1 MMLFNEICRMQLMEN
16 FSLKSYNT
24 FNVACIAR
32 YFSCFENEEQLQ
44 DSLDMLNMKNLLI
57 LGGGSNI
64 LFTKNFDGHV
74 LKNECKGIAVVHEDV
89 DFVYVKAGGGEN
101 WHQFVQYC
109 VGRGWGGLENLSL
122 IPGNVGAAPIQ
133 NIGAYGVEIK
143 DILWSVEA
151 FHLQER
157 KIKTFSNTDCNF
169 KYRDSVFKSKF
180 KNQFAILSVIF
191 QLRKTPVFSTNYGA
205 ISQELERMQ
214 VQKLSVIAIADAVI
228 NIRRSK
234 LPDPAILG
242 SAGSFFKNPIV
253 EIDICQNLKNK
264 FPEIVFFPAGK
275 NKMKLSAGWLIEQ
288 CGWKGIRKG
297 DAGCFDKQALVL
309 VNYGA
314 ASGIDIMNLSM
325 GIETSVFYK
334 FGIRLEREVN
344 IL

>member
-1 MMLFNEICRMQLMEN
+1 MQLMEN
-16 FSLKSYNT
+16 FSLKPYNT

-32 YFSCFENEEQLQ
+32 YFSRFENEEQLQ
-44 DSLDMLNMKNLLI
+44 DSLEMTNLKNLLI

-64 LFTKNFDGHV
+64 LFTKNFDGLV

-133 NIGAYGVEIK
+133 NIGAYGVEVK
-143 DILWSVEA
+143 DTLWSVAA

-157 KIKTFSNTDCNF
+157 KIKTFSNADCNF
-169 KYRDSVFKSKF
+169 EYRDSIFKSRY
-180 KNQFAILSVIF
+180 KNQFAILNVVF
-191 QLRKTPVFSTNYGA
+191 QLRKLPLLSTNYGA
-205 ISQELERMQ
+205 IIQELERMQ
-214 VQKLSVIAIADAVI
+214 IQQLSVKAISDAVI

-264 FPEIVFFPAGK
+264 FPEIVVFPASE

-309 VNYGA
+309 VNYGT

>member
-1 MMLFNEICRMQLMEN
+1 MMLFNEICRMQLIEN
-16 FSLKSYNT
+16 FSLKAYNT
-24 FNVACIAR
+24 FKVACIAR

-64 LFTKNFDGHV
+64 LFTKNFDGLV
-74 LKNECKGIAVVHEDV
+74 LKNECKGVAVVHEDV

-101 WHQFVQYC
+101 WHRFVQYC

-133 NIGAYGVEIK
+133 NIGAYGVEVK
-143 DILWSVEA
+143 DTLWSVEA
-151 FHLQER
+151 FDIHER
-157 KIKTFSNTDCNF
+157 KIKNFTNADCKF
-169 KYRDSVFKSKF
+169 EYRDSVFKSKY
-180 KNQFAILSVIF
+180 KNQFAILNVIF
-191 QLRKTPVFSTNYGA
+191 QLRKSPVFSTNYGA
-205 ISQELERMQ
+205 ITKELEQMQ
-214 VQKLSVIAIADAVI
+214 IKQLSVKAIADAVI

-234 LPDPAILG
+234 LPDPTILG
-242 SAGSFFKNPIV
+242 SAGSFFKNPIA

-264 FPEIVFFPAGK
+264 FPDIVVFPAGE

-288 CGWKGIRKG
+288 CGWKGMRRG

-309 VNYGA
+309 VNYGT
-314 ASGIDIMNLSM
+314 ASGDDIMNLSM
-325 GIETSVFYK
+325 DIEASVLKK

>member
-1 MMLFNEICRMQLMEN
+1 MQLIEN
-16 FSLKSYNT
+16 FSLKAYNT
-24 FNVACIAR
+24 FKVACIAR

-64 LFTKNFDGHV
+64 LFTKNFDGLV
-74 LKNECKGIAVVHEDV
+74 LKNECKGVAVVHEDV

-101 WHQFVQYC
+101 WHRFVQYC

-133 NIGAYGVEIK
+133 NIGAYGVEVK
-143 DILWSVEA
+143 DTLWSVEA
-151 FHLQER
+151 FDIHER
-157 KIKTFSNTDCNF
+157 KIKNFTNADCKF
-169 KYRDSVFKSKF
+169 EYRDSVFKSKY
-180 KNQFAILSVIF
+180 KNQFAILNVIF
-191 QLRKTPVFSTNYGA
+191 QLRKSPVFSTNYGA
-205 ISQELERMQ
+205 ITKELEQMQ
-214 VQKLSVIAIADAVI
+214 IKQLSVKAIADAVI

-234 LPDPAILG
+234 LPDPTILG
-242 SAGSFFKNPIV
+242 SAGSFFKNPIA

-264 FPEIVFFPAGK
+264 FPDIVVFPAGE

-288 CGWKGIRKG
+288 CGWKGMRRG

-309 VNYGA
+309 VNYGT
-314 ASGIDIMNLSM
+314 ASGDDIMNLSM
-325 GIETSVFYK
+325 DIEASVLKK